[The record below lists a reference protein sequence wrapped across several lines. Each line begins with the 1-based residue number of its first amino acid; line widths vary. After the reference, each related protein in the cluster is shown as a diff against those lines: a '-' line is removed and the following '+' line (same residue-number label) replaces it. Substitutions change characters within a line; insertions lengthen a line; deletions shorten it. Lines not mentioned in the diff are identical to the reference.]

1 MSEMHLDLTDLLDQ
15 DISSF
20 EYFQSLS
27 GKQRKRLMDMDIRSF
42 DLNFE
47 VNAFMYDAGITKI
60 LEDDFLKDLHSSVE
74 ITKEWYRRRKWWFK
88 VREAIARLISPML

>member
-42 DLNFE
+42 GLNFE
-47 VNAFMYDAGITKI
+47 VNAVIYSERTVHRLERAFENDMTQCTHVTRKVYDERGLMIKA
-60 LEDDFLKDLHSSVE
+60 
-74 ITKEWYRRRKWWFK
+74 KEQFS
-88 VREAIARLISPML
+88 RLLSPLL

>member
-42 DLNFE
+42 DELQE
-47 VNAFMYDAGITKI
+47 AVKR
-60 LEDDFLKDLHSSVE
+60 L
-74 ITKEWYRRRKWWFK
+74 
-88 VREAIARLISPML
+88 REQN